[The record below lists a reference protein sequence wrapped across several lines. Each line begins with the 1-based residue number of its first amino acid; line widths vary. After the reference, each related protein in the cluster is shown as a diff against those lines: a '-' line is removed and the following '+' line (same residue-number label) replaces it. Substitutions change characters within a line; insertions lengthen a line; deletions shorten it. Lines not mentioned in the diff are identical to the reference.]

1 MGHVQKAAAPT
12 APLQLL
18 TEIEVSQMTKISVKT
33 LQRWRC
39 VGDGPLFTKLGEGKK
54 APVRYDARDIQTYVE
69 QGRRYPSVRATQGE

>member
-18 TEIEVSQMTKISVKT
+18 TEIEVSQMTKVSVKT

-39 VGDGPLFTKLGEGKK
+39 IGYGPIFTKLGEGKK
-54 APVRYDARDIQTYVE
+54 APVRYHPNDIQTYVDS
-69 QGRRYPSVRATQGE
+69 GRRYPSVRATQGE